1 MNAYDLKH
9 FELFSKIEKAL
20 LSEDKIIVAIDGN
33 CSAGKTTLGNRIA
46 EIFEANLFHMDD
58 FYLTNELRT
67 QERLNEAGGNVDYIR
82 FKDEILDNLRSDKG
96 SFSYRKYNCQNAK
109 LSNPIEVNSKRLNI
123 VEGSY
128 SMHPVLRPYYDLTVF
143 LQIDSDVQK
152 ERIFKRNGAQMLTR
166 FVNEWIPLENKYFD
180 ELDIK
185 KLCNIVFDE
194 SQ

>member
-20 LSEDKIIVAIDGN
+20 VSKDKIIVAIDGN
-33 CSAGKTTLGNRIA
+33 CASGKTTLGNRIA

-82 FKDEILDNLRSDKG
+82 FKDEILDNLRSNKE
-96 SFSYRKYNCQNAK
+96 SFSYKKYNCQNAK
-109 LSNPIEVNSKRLNI
+109 LTEPIEVTAKKLNI

-143 LQIDSDVQK
+143 LQIDSAVQR
-152 ERIFKRNGAQMLTR
+152 ERIFKRNGAQMLNR

-185 KLCNIVFDE
+185 KLCSIVFDE